1 MNADH
6 RRFFGSGLA
15 AQAVRAA
22 LADAQVVRIATA
34 FFEPSGWDIL
44 ADILE
49 RKEVLLLVGREEGAA
64 DKASDLLREFFEEV
78 QRGAL
83 YAAPTVLKKLLA
95 ALRNGKLAIRISG
108 HKVLGSVDIRYL
120 YHHAK
125 LYIADAA
132 QAVVTSANFT
142 RNGLQ
147 VSREAGYL
155 VTDKVDVAYFVA
167 TFDKYFADAF
177 SLTAVFVEA
186 LEELLDLHTPA
197 EVYYRSLL
205 EIYGMPEGS
214 FAASLPAPA
223 HYQTPVISR
232 LVRGI
237 TDFGGAFLIAST
249 GLGKTVIAA
258 HTVAILRAR
267 ESINAAMVFAPAGLR
282 EMWKYSMRAARVS
295 SQEYSYMSLSS
306 NDWKKHKQSRIL
318 DDELQHDLS
327 QMLIILDESH
337 HMRNDA
343 EDIEDMRLS
352 HRRLLQAVKKGAR
365 ILLLTATPY
374 SRGVDDIN
382 NQLRLIPKR
391 AVKGEFFE
399 TDKHWRVDRPA
410 ELSEL
415 APCTVLT
422 APTVV
427 RYFSESDAKGRRFV
441 RFGKER
447 CLFFPERIHLKTVE
461 FQNVYNPILK
471 ELKASN
477 LLRRSAPSE
486 YAASIFGD
494 SVLAGKAD
502 PLFEARLM
510 HQFCS
515 SGAQVK
521 ATLENMNKEGGYERM
536 RFEAQA
542 ELTLLTDALL
552 DKIATMHDTKLMKLQ
567 EIISAYAQEKIV
579 IFCIYKETA
588 KELFQFLQKSFSQ
601 LNIGTTVDVKPE
613 ELENVLDYF
622 APIANDC
629 ITVDAEITEHTERIL
644 EKKIDILIA
653 SEAISEG
660 FNLQDARI
668 LINYDLPWSVLQ
680 LAQRMGRL
688 MRPWHEVREL
698 LIFNFL
704 PDTMFDKELKHGN
717 AWRERLHR
725 RNEEQQSFARLPV
738 LMPNDNDAIRLEAL
752 GDVLQQFETVDLELN
767 EAMDFIANATN
778 VGTSSV
784 LDDLARISADE
795 SERLLKLRAGFRSR
809 IAKNLGDPAL
819 YLLIAL
825 RASVFPAVFDEKG
838 ALMLP
843 PHEVSRPLELLR
855 RRRDDEIYRDDFDPA
870 ALDAFQEKCL
880 AAWLTSF
887 GETREKVRVICAL
900 HFTA

>member
-167 TFDKYFADAF
+167 MFDKYFADAF

-267 ESINAAMVFAPAGLR
+267 ESINAVMVFAPAGLR

-327 QMLIILDESH
+327 QMLI
-337 HMRNDA
+337 
-343 EDIEDMRLS
+343 
-352 HRRLLQAVKKGAR
+352 
-365 ILLLTATPY
+365 
-374 SRGVDDIN
+374 
-382 NQLRLIPKR
+382 
-391 AVKGEFFE
+391 
-399 TDKHWRVDRPA
+399 
-410 ELSEL
+410 
-415 APCTVLT
+415 
-422 APTVV
+422 
-427 RYFSESDAKGRRFV
+427 
-441 RFGKER
+441 
-447 CLFFPERIHLKTVE
+447 
-461 FQNVYNPILK
+461 
-471 ELKASN
+471 
-477 LLRRSAPSE
+477 
-486 YAASIFGD
+486 
-494 SVLAGKAD
+494 
-502 PLFEARLM
+502 
-510 HQFCS
+510 
-515 SGAQVK
+515 
-521 ATLENMNKEGGYERM
+521 
-536 RFEAQA
+536 
-542 ELTLLTDALL
+542 
-552 DKIATMHDTKLMKLQ
+552 
-567 EIISAYAQEKIV
+567 
-579 IFCIYKETA
+579 
-588 KELFQFLQKSFSQ
+588 
-601 LNIGTTVDVKPE
+601 
-613 ELENVLDYF
+613 
-622 APIANDC
+622 
-629 ITVDAEITEHTERIL
+629 
-644 EKKIDILIA
+644 
-653 SEAISEG
+653 
-660 FNLQDARI
+660 
-668 LINYDLPWSVLQ
+668 
-680 LAQRMGRL
+680 
-688 MRPWHEVREL
+688 
-698 LIFNFL
+698 
-704 PDTMFDKELKHGN
+704 
-717 AWRERLHR
+717 
-725 RNEEQQSFARLPV
+725 
-738 LMPNDNDAIRLEAL
+738 
-752 GDVLQQFETVDLELN
+752 
-767 EAMDFIANATN
+767 
-778 VGTSSV
+778 
-784 LDDLARISADE
+784 
-795 SERLLKLRAGFRSR
+795 
-809 IAKNLGDPAL
+809 
-819 YLLIAL
+819 
-825 RASVFPAVFDEKG
+825 
-838 ALMLP
+838 
-843 PHEVSRPLELLR
+843 
-855 RRRDDEIYRDDFDPA
+855 
-870 ALDAFQEKCL
+870 
-880 AAWLTSF
+880 
-887 GETREKVRVICAL
+887 
-900 HFTA
+900 